1 MVLLAPNKWKYRKQ
15 FRGRVTGKAQRGNR
29 VSFGEFGMKAISGG
43 YVTNRQL
50 EAARKVIVRI
60 TRKVGKVWMRV
71 FPDLPYSKKAL
82 EMPMG
87 SGKGDVSTYRVRVHP
102 GRVLFE
108 ISGVTKE
115 DAEKVLHQA
124 GYKLPVQ
131 VSVIARD
138 QVN

>member
-1 MVLLAPNKWKYRKQ
+1 MVLLAPNKWKHRKQ

-29 VSFGEFGMKAISGG
+29 VSFGEFGMKATSGG

-71 FPDLPYSKKAL
+71 FPDLPYTKKAL

-108 ISGVTKE
+108 ISGVAKE
-115 DAEKVLHQA
+115 EAEKVLMQA
-124 GYKLPVQ
+124 GYKLPVK
-131 VSVIARD
+131 VSLVGRD
-138 QVN
+138 EVN